1 MKSVALILLAVCVNF
16 AVWGAAKSRAELF
29 YENGYNYFWGTN
41 GFKKDVVKAVKLF
54 TMAAKAGHGWAQ
66 LSLAKILCSDIAGK
80 RDYAQAFFWAKK
92 SAEKVTQANMLLGW
106 FYMSGKGGEYDP
118 AAGFKCYQKVAY
130 HRLPDGYG
138 GLAWCYILGKG
149 TAINIPLALENLQK
163 GAERGDIISQWML
176 ASCYFY
182 GQFVPVDRAAAEYWF
197 RKFRKRA
204 QWYAEN
210 GAPGGYYQLGMM
222 FRFGLLEPYDM
233 KECLKLWKQAAEE
246 GYADAGYAYALE
258 LLNGAAEVRNVPEAV
273 KMLKLFANEKLA
285 AKLKLICLYDR
296 GIEVERDKA
305 YAERLFKEV
314 MVKFKAERAEC
325 QELLALGQML
335 QAGIGCPVDPEGAEK
350 YFQQAMKKLRPQ
362 AENGVMFSQ
371 MLLGYCSYFGEGIRI
386 DRNAAKE
393 NLISA
398 RALIENHAM
407 YDEGMALA
415 LYGVMHLHGWGVA
428 KSPEKAVKYLKRA
441 CEHENEFAAYAL
453 YEMYRDGNGVERS
466 RREAEKYLKF
476 AADRKYP
483 PALAEK
489 KQR

>member
-16 AVWGAAKSRAELF
+16 AVWGAEKSRAELF
-29 YENGYNYFWGTN
+29 YENGYNYFWGKN
-41 GFKKDVVKAVKLF
+41 GFKKDVAKAVKLY

-66 LSLAKILCSDIAGK
+66 FSLAKILCSDVAGK

-106 FYMSGKGGEYDP
+106 FYMSGKGGIYDP

-182 GQFVPVDRAAAEYWF
+182 GQFLPVDRAAAEYWF
-197 RKFRKRA
+197 RKFRKHA
-204 QWYAEN
+204 QWYAAN

-222 FRFGLLEPYDM
+222 FRFGLLEPYDI
-233 KECLKLWKQAAEE
+233 KKCLKLWKKAADA
-246 GYADAGYAYALE
+246 GVADAGYAYALE

-314 MVKFKAERAEC
+314 MAKFDAERAEC

-335 QAGIGCPVDPEGAEK
+335 QTGVGCPVDPEEAEK

-398 RALIENHAM
+398 RALVENHAGC
-407 YDEGMALA
+407 DSGIALG

-466 RREAEKYLKF
+466 RSEAEKYLKF

-483 PALAEK
+483 PALAERK
-489 KQR
+489 RR

>member
-1 MKSVALILLAVCVNF
+1 MKNVTLILFAVCVNF
-16 AVWGAAKSRAELF
+16 AVQGAENPRAEF
-29 YENGYNYFWGTN
+29 FCENAHNYFWGKN
-41 GFKKDVVKAVKLF
+41 GFKKDVAKSVKLY
-54 TMAAKAGHGWAQ
+54 TIAAKAGHGVAQ
-66 LSLAKILCSDIAGK
+66 LSLAKILCSDVAGK

-92 SAEKVTQANMLLGW
+92 SAEKVPLANMLLGW

-118 AAGFKCYQKVAY
+118 AAAFKCYQLVAY

-138 GLAWCYILGKG
+138 SLAWCYLLGKG
-149 TAINIPLALENLQK
+149 TEINTSLAFENIQK
-163 GAERGDIISQWML
+163 GAACGDWISQWML
-176 ASCYFY
+176 AGCYFY
-182 GQFVPVDRAAAEYWF
+182 GQFVPVDRAVAEYWF

-222 FRFGLLEPYDM
+222 FRFGLLEPYDI
-233 KECLKLWKQAAEE
+233 KKCLKLWKQAADE
-246 GYADAGYAYALE
+246 GYADAGVAYALE
-258 LLNGAAEVRNVPEAV
+258 LLRGVAKVRNVPEAV
-273 KMLKLFANEKLA
+273 KMLKSVADEQLT
-285 AKLKLICLYDR
+285 AKLLLVHLYDL
-296 GIEVERDKA
+296 GLQVGRDKA
-305 YAERLFKEV
+305 YAERLFQEV
-314 MVKFKAERAEC
+314 MAKFDAERAEC

-335 QAGIGCPVDPEGAEK
+335 QAGVGCPADPEGAEK
-350 YFQQAMKKLRPQ
+350 YFQKAMKTLRPQ

-371 MLLGYCSYFGEGIRI
+371 MLLGCYSYFGEGTWK
-386 DRNAAKE
+386 DRKVAEKY
-393 NLISA
+393 LISA

-466 RREAEKYLKF
+466 RSEAEKYLKF